1 MEQQALNFVLETGGK
16 IIFYGLDSSYLLPE
30 TQRELARFRFD
41 FAILDAT
48 FGPLEIDPVTSGHL
62 NWKMLDETI
71 SEFRDGGIID
81 DSTTIVASH
90 MSCGNV
96 ESYDEIA
103 DVLAKRGIT
112 LAFDGLRI
120 PL

>member
-16 IIFYGLDSSYLLPE
+16 TIFYGLDSSYLLPE

-48 FGPLEIDPVTSGHL
+48 FGPLEINPLVSGHL

-71 SEFRDGGIID
+71 TEFRNGGIID
-81 DSTTIVASH
+81 DATVIVASH
-90 MSCGNV
+90 MSCKNV
-96 ESYDEIA
+96 ESNDEIA
-103 DVLAKRGIT
+103 DGLAKRGIT